1 MCNSENL
8 PDQARH
14 IHGKKQTSK
23 RFVIQITEK
32 SLWCLL
38 SDISSNP
45 KVQWVRVK
53 VTFNRWGLHMYLE
66 NLRNVNVATCS
77 RIQRLSLNKP
87 HPLICHFSEMKAVN
101 TIFRECLPYPES
113 GWLWSFH
120 HQRWKSPPGFQWW
133 PYLFDRIEMALI
145 LYTHTETHKH
155 THMHTHACVYVYDNP
170 L

>member
-120 HQRWKSPPGFQWW
+120 HQRVKKST
-133 PYLFDRIEMALI
+133 RISMVAISIWEDWNGPHSIHTHRNTQA
-145 LYTHTETHKH
+145 YTH
-155 THMHTHACVYVYDNP
+155 A
-170 L
+170 